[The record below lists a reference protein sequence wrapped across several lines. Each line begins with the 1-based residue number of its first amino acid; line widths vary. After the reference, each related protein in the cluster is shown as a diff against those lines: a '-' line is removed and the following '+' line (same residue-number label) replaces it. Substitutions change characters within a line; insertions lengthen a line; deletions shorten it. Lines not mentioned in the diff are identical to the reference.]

1 MEELES
7 MVGVQLTVEELVG
20 RNFYHYTNGVRDS
33 RQPFR
38 LTLPD
43 LELSECDDEDDDT
56 FEDNDDDE
64 SSDDEED
71 SDQEDSQSEDEDDHL
86 AELLPERCWVKRF
99 TSLEELG
106 ADTYLLYVLQL
117 DDSTTVLQ
125 ELAFLDEPATRSFF
139 INLPIR
145 VDREY
150 SSVDMEFAPLE
161 DLLVNE
167 RQALLAHRY
176 LKDEFSFAK
185 QRLPQAMLSRGGN
198 GGRNTEYTDA
208 IQSAHRLA
216 YNHISID
223 TTPEGVVEYLSYSS
237 YASSGD
243 GYADMFS
250 RPQLLGDKQEEAV
263 DILLYILDQYT
274 EEEYTEVI
282 AHALRMEGSE
292 APADS

>member
-7 MVGVQLTVEELVG
+7 MVGVQLKLEELVG
-20 RNFYHYTNGVRDS
+20 RNFYHYTNGIRDP
-33 RQPFR
+33 RQPIR

-43 LELSECDDEDDDT
+43 VELDECDDEDDDT
-56 FEDNDDDE
+56 YDNNSDDE

-71 SDQEDSQSEDEDDHL
+71 NGEEKSESENEYDQL
-86 AELLPERCWVKRF
+86 AELMPERCWVKRF

-106 ADTYLLYVLQL
+106 PDAYLMYVLQL
-117 DDSTTVLQ
+117 DDRMTVVQ
-125 ELAFLDEPATRSFF
+125 ELVLMDEPASRSFF
-139 INLPIR
+139 INLPIH
-145 VDREY
+145 VAREY
-150 SSVDMEFAPLE
+150 SGTDMDLPPAE
-161 DLLVNE
+161 DLLVQE
-167 RQALLAHRY
+167 RRAMLAHRY

-185 QRLPQAMLSRGGN
+185 QRLPQAMLDRGGN

-250 RPQLLGDKQEEAV
+250 RPQSLGDKQEEAV
-263 DILLYILDQYT
+263 DMLLYILDQYT
-274 EEEYTEVI
+274 EEEYTEVL
-282 AHALRMEGSE
+282 AHAERTEGSE
-292 APADS
+292 APADD